1 MSGDRKCFQIT
12 ILNDNISEPVE
23 TFLVSL
29 DTTLGENV
37 TITNHSITVVIVD
50 DGECIEE
57 ALSTSTCF
65 NYSNVDYTEMDPE
78 SSCSI
83 NGYLL
88 TDKIREEREEVVTK
102 IRKLLP
108 IALPSLS
115 PRDGGESLEETYV
128 QLAVHFDR
136 PITPEGRAKFTAA
149 MDEIFSTYS
158 EECSGEVAVPDSH
171 AITELATSFKELT
184 RRLTTISTED
194 LSKVR
199 AIYGRFLCY
208 SESEETSSRRRR
220 QIVTECECPGEV
232 TLSCH
237 FYACLTA
244 LEIETIIGFGTDI
257 DRTPCIG
264 FAVDTTGSMGGEIAS
279 ARRVIL
285 EFIKTQADNTW
296 CYVLVPFNDLGVGHP
311 MSEFILSQSKGSESG
326 MGGWR
331 RGGGGG
337 G

>member
-1 MSGDRKCFQIT
+1 
-12 ILNDNISEPVE
+12 
-23 TFLVSL
+23 
-29 DTTLGENV
+29 
-37 TITNHSITVVIVD
+37 
-50 DGECIEE
+50 
-57 ALSTSTCF
+57 
-65 NYSNVDYTEMDPE
+65 MDPE

-115 PRDGGESLEETYV
+115 PRDGGESLEDTYM
-128 QLAVHFDR
+128 QLAAHFDR

-184 RRLTTISTED
+184 RRLTTINTED

-208 SESEETSSRRRR
+208 SEREETFSRRRR
-220 QIVTECECPGEV
+220 QTCECPGEV

-244 LEIETIIGFGTDI
+244 LEIETIMGFGNDFI
-257 DRTPCIG
+257 GTPCIG
-264 FAVDTTGSMGGEIAS
+264 FAVDTTGSMSGEIAS

-285 EFIKTQADNTW
+285 EFIKTQADSTW

-311 MSEFILSQSKGSESG
+311 MSEFILSQSQKAVSPGWE
-326 MGGWR
+326 GGEGVDMDFACKVEAQIYVNNFLFR
-331 RGGGGG
+331 ALYTTHL
-337 G
+337 